1 MARISTY
8 DNASPV
14 TLSDKIIGTSVGATP
29 ANATKNFLI
38 SDLLTLFE
46 SEITLQ
52 DVLNAGNTATQD
64 IILTG
69 NITQSG
75 GAISLGGTVRD
86 FNGDLGT
93 NGETLV
99 CNASGQLVFGSG
111 LTNQNLDQVLA
122 IGNTATNNIN
132 LTGNITQT
140 GGNYSLTG
148 NMTQVGDYQL
158 TGNITM
164 IGDPDITGDVSHSGN
179 YLFET
184 GQFTYEATSTISIQG
199 AVKDS
204 TNTLGSDGEA
214 LISDASGNVSWQDV
228 STLPSIVRATNSTS
242 FTLGILNQG
251 GVLLTTSGSA
261 TDVIIPTNATTA
273 FPVGTTITV
282 IQEGLGTVT
291 ISGAVGVT
299 LRSAQSH
306 NRLSHQYSVGN
317 LVKTDTNVWYLY
329 GDIKA

>member
-86 FNGDLGT
+86 FNGDLGS

-111 LTNQNLDQVLA
+111 LTNQNLEQVLA

-140 GGNYSLTG
+140 GNYE
-148 NMTQVGDYQL
+148 V
-158 TGNITM
+158 TGNITH
-164 IGDPDITGDVSHSGN
+164 TGGFIA
-179 YLFET
+179 LT
-184 GQFTYEATSTISIQG
+184 GT
-199 AVKDS
+199 VKDS
-204 TNTLGSDGEA
+204 TDTLGSDGEA
-214 LISDASGNVSWQDV
+214 LISNTSGEVVWQDV

-282 IQEGLGTVT
+282 IQEGGGTVT

-299 LRSAQSH
+299 LRSAQAH
-306 NRLSHQYSVGN
+306 TRLSHQYSVGN

>member
-1 MARISTY
+1 MAKISTY

-14 TLSDKIIGTSVGATP
+14 ALSDKIIGTSVGATP
-29 ANATKNFLI
+29 TNATKNFLI
-38 SDLLTLFE
+38 SDLLALFE

-75 GAISLGGTVRD
+75 GALSLGGTVRD
-86 FNGDLGT
+86 FNGDLGA

-122 IGNTATNNIN
+122 VGNTATNNIVLTGDFTQTGTITQTGGSIN
-132 LTGNITQT
+132 LTGNITHVGNAIQSSGDYTLTGDFTQT
-140 GGNYSLTG
+140 GNYEVTGDITHSGGSLILTG
-148 NMTQVGDYQL
+148 T
-158 TGNITM
+158 
-164 IGDPDITGDVSHSGN
+164 
-179 YLFET
+179 
-184 GQFTYEATSTISIQG
+184 
-199 AVKDS
+199 VKDS

-214 LISDASGNVSWQDV
+214 LVSNASGEVVWQDV

-282 IQEGLGTVT
+282 IQEGGGTVT

-306 NRLSHQYSVGN
+306 DRLSHQYSVGN

>member
-1 MARISTY
+1 MAKISTY

-14 TLSDKIIGTSVGATP
+14 ALSDKIIGTSVGATP

-75 GAISLGGTVRD
+75 GALSLGGTVRD
-86 FNGDLGT
+86 FNGDLGA

-122 IGNTATNNIN
+122 VGNTATNNIVLTGDFTQTGTITQTGGSIN
-132 LTGNITQT
+132 LTGNITHVGNAIQSSGDYTLTGDFTQT
-140 GGNYSLTG
+140 GNYEVTGDITHSGGSLILTG
-148 NMTQVGDYQL
+148 T
-158 TGNITM
+158 
-164 IGDPDITGDVSHSGN
+164 
-179 YLFET
+179 
-184 GQFTYEATSTISIQG
+184 
-199 AVKDS
+199 VKDS

-214 LISDASGNVSWQDV
+214 LVSNSSGEVVWQDV
-228 STLPSIVRATNSTS
+228 STLPSIVRATGSTS

-282 IQEGLGTVT
+282 IQEGSGPVT

-306 NRLSHQYSVGN
+306 DRLSHQYSVGN

>member
-14 TLSDKIIGTSVGATP
+14 ALSDKIIGTSVGATP

-75 GAISLGGTVRD
+75 GALSLGGTVRD
-86 FNGDLGT
+86 FNGALGA

-111 LTNQNLDQVLA
+111 LTNQNLEQVLA
-122 IGNTATNNIN
+122 IGNTATNNII
-132 LTGNITQT
+132 LTGDFTQTGSTIQT
-140 GGNYSLTG
+140 GGNYNLTG
-148 NMTQVGDYQL
+148 DFTHSGNTAQTGGNYNLTGDFTQTGNYEV
-158 TGNITM
+158 TGNITH
-164 IGDPDITGDVSHSGN
+164 TGGFIA
-179 YLFET
+179 LT
-184 GQFTYEATSTISIQG
+184 GT
-199 AVKDS
+199 VKDS
-204 TNTLGSDGEA
+204 TDTLGSDGEA
-214 LISDASGNVSWQDV
+214 LISNASGEVVWQDV

-273 FPVGTTITV
+273 FPIGTTITV
-282 IQEGLGTVT
+282 IQEGGGAVT

-299 LRSAQSH
+299 LRSAQAH
-306 NRLSHQYSVGN
+306 TRLSHQYSVGN

>member
-14 TLSDKIIGTSVGATP
+14 ALSDKIIGTSVGATP

-75 GAISLGGTVRD
+75 GALSLGGTVRD
-86 FNGDLGT
+86 FNGNLGS

-122 IGNTATNNIN
+122 IGNTAVNNIN

-158 TGNITM
+158 TGNITV

-179 YLFET
+179 YLFEV
-184 GQFTYEATSTISIQG
+184 GKFTYEATSTISIQG
-199 AVKDS
+199 AVRDS
-204 TNTLGSDGEA
+204 SDTLGSDGEA
-214 LISDASGNVSWQDV
+214 LISDSSGNVSWQDV

-242 FTLGILNQG
+242 FTLGIVNQG

-261 TDVIIPTNATTA
+261 TDVIIPINATTA

-299 LRSAQSH
+299 LRSAQAH
-306 NRLSHQYSVGN
+306 TKLSHQYSVGN

>member
-14 TLSDKIIGTSVGATP
+14 ALSDKIIGTSVGATP

-75 GAISLGGTVRD
+75 GALSLGGTVRD

-140 GGNYSLTG
+140 G
-148 NMTQVGDYQL
+148 DYQL
-158 TGNITM
+158 TGNITV

-204 TNTLGSDGEA
+204 TDTLGSDGEV

-228 STLPSIVRATNSTS
+228 STLPSIVRATGSTS
-242 FTLGILNQG
+242 FTLTLINQG
-251 GVLLTTSGSA
+251 GVLLTSSSSP
-261 TDVIIPTNATTA
+261 TDVIIPTNGTTA
-273 FPVGTTITV
+273 FPIGTTITV
-282 IQEGLGTVT
+282 IQEGSGTVT

-299 LRSAQSH
+299 LRSAQAH
-306 NRLSHQYSVGN
+306 TKLSHQYSVGN
-317 LVKTDTNVWYLY
+317 LVKTDINVWYLY

>member
-1 MARISTY
+1 M
-8 DNASPV
+8 
-14 TLSDKIIGTSVGATP
+14 
-29 ANATKNFLI
+29 I

-75 GAISLGGTVRD
+75 GALPLGGTVRD
-86 FNGDLGT
+86 FNGALGA

-111 LTNQNLDQVLA
+111 LTNQNLEQVLA
-122 IGNTATNNIN
+122 IGNTATNNII
-132 LTGNITQT
+132 LTGDFTQTGSTIQT
-140 GGNYSLTG
+140 GGNYNLTG
-148 NMTQVGDYQL
+148 DFTHSGNTAQTGGNYNLTGDFTQTGNYEV
-158 TGNITM
+158 TGNITH
-164 IGDPDITGDVSHSGN
+164 TGGFIA
-179 YLFET
+179 LT
-184 GQFTYEATSTISIQG
+184 GT
-199 AVKDS
+199 VKDS
-204 TNTLGSDGEA
+204 TDTLGSDGEA
-214 LISDASGNVSWQDV
+214 LISNASGEVVWQDV

-273 FPVGTTITV
+273 FPIGTTITV
-282 IQEGLGTVT
+282 IQEGGGAVT

-299 LRSAQSH
+299 LRSAQAH
-306 NRLSHQYSVGN
+306 TRLSHQYSVGN

>member
-8 DNASPV
+8 DNAGPV

>member
-1 MARISTY
+1 MAKISTY

-14 TLSDKIIGTSVGATP
+14 ALSDKIIGTSVGATP
-29 ANATKNFLI
+29 TNATKNFLI
-38 SDLLTLFE
+38 SDLLALFE

-75 GAISLGGTVRD
+75 GALSLGGTVRD
-86 FNGDLGT
+86 FNGDLGA

-122 IGNTATNNIN
+122 VGNTATNNIVLTGDFTQTGTITQTGGSIN
-132 LTGNITQT
+132 LTGNITHVGNAIQSSGDYTLTGDFTQT
-140 GGNYSLTG
+140 GNYEVTGDITHSGGSLILTG
-148 NMTQVGDYQL
+148 T
-158 TGNITM
+158 
-164 IGDPDITGDVSHSGN
+164 
-179 YLFET
+179 
-184 GQFTYEATSTISIQG
+184 
-199 AVKDS
+199 VKDS

-214 LISDASGNVSWQDV
+214 LISNASGEVVWQDL

-251 GVLLTTSGSA
+251 GVLLTTSGSP

-282 IQEGLGTVT
+282 IQEGGGTVT

-306 NRLSHQYSVGN
+306 DRLSHQYSVGN

>member
-14 TLSDKIIGTSVGATP
+14 ALSDKIIGTSVGATP

-75 GAISLGGTVRD
+75 GALSLGGTVRD

-158 TGNITM
+158 TGNITV

-214 LISDASGNVSWQDV
+214 LISDASGNVSWQDI

-261 TDVIIPTNATTA
+261 TDVIIPLNATTA

-282 IQEGLGTVT
+282 IQEGGGTVT

>member
-75 GAISLGGTVRD
+75 GALSLGGTVRD

-111 LTNQNLDQVLA
+111 LTNQNLEQVLA
-122 IGNTATNNIN
+122 IGNTATNNII
-132 LTGNITQT
+132 LTGDFTQTGSTTQT
-140 GGNYSLTG
+140 GGNYNLTG
-148 NMTQVGDYQL
+148 DFTHSGNTSQTGGDYTLTGDFTQTGNYEV
-158 TGNITM
+158 TGNITH
-164 IGDPDITGDVSHSGN
+164 TGGFIA
-179 YLFET
+179 LT
-184 GQFTYEATSTISIQG
+184 GT
-199 AVKDS
+199 VKDS
-204 TNTLGSDGEA
+204 TDTLGSDGEA
-214 LISDASGNVSWQDV
+214 LVSNASGNVSWQDV

-273 FPVGTTITV
+273 FPVGTTITIV
-282 IQEGLGTVT
+282 QEGSGTVT

-306 NRLSHQYSVGN
+306 DRLSHQYSVGN